1 MPLLPVLLPSFSNKP
16 EIGAYPEAAR
26 YLVSE
31 HPGTPPFLATVLV
44 VMSEAAR
51 WGAYVVYICVC
62 LGVCTRWFPG
72 T

>member
-51 WGAYVVYICVC
+51 CGVHVCVV
-62 LGVCTRWFPG
+62 GG
-72 T
+72 GH